1 MEEIKIK
8 TPVIQLDQLLKWANV
23 VASGGEAKQ
32 IIQAGLVT
40 VNGEIETRRSVKI
53 NPGAIISIQDG
64 PEFKVCRDN

>member
-32 IIQAGLVT
+32 IIQAGLVY
-40 VNGEIETRRSVKI
+40 VDGQVETRRSAKI
-53 NPGAIISIQDG
+53 SPGAVISIEDG
-64 PEFKVCRDN
+64 PNFIVSSDD